1 MKNGLIGCASIFFR
15 LRKRKDHDSTWIIMI
30 SDHPESEKDYGAAV
44 NSFFIILA
52 YSFARYSTA
61 RNIRI
66 TPKESP

>member
-44 NSFFIILA
+44 
-52 YSFARYSTA
+52 
-61 RNIRI
+61 
-66 TPKESP
+66 